1 MTETQSNGGAAGE
14 ARAIQLMARF
24 LDWGAAFVL
33 FGLMGL
39 TFVDVIA
46 REAFNAPLDETTDAT
61 QLMLAAMVYA
71 VLPAIT
77 RYEQHVAVDLFDRWA
92 PKWAVRPRQ
101 FAINLTIAAMFGLMA
116 WQIWIIATEKIEQ
129 GELTQF
135 VEWPIAPI
143 FYLISVMSALA
154 ALAALSTGI
163 LYLVGSPPKDSTGAS
178 LSFD

>member
-14 ARAIQLMARF
+14 AWAIQWMTRI
-24 LDWGAAFVL
+24 LDWGAALVL

-46 REAFNAPLDETTDAT
+46 REAFNAPLAATTDAT

-71 VLPAIT
+71 VLPAIS
-77 RYEQHVAVDLFDRWA
+77 RHEQHVAVDLFDRWS

-101 FAINLTIAAMFGLMA
+101 FAINLTIATMFGFMA

-135 VEWPIAPI
+135 VDWPMAPI
-143 FYLISVMSALA
+143 FFLMSVMSALA

-163 LYLVGSPPKDSTGAS
+163 LYLVGSPPKDATGAS